1 MFTSSIVVKTFCIAS
16 LPVWQKLEE
25 ENQEFFNAYYLRL
38 MVKSQIIE
46 FNRLLEQQARMM
58 HQIHPCAVT
67 ALSSSNGSHVQ
78 PSKTAFLLVGSF
90 IFISYSLDC
99 YILDVS
105 VALLLFCD

>member
-1 MFTSSIVVKTFCIAS
+1 MFISSVVVKTLCFAF

-25 ENQEFFNAYYLRL
+25 ENREFFNAYYLRL

-67 ALSSSNGSHVQ
+67 ALSSSNRSQVQ
-78 PSKTAFLLVGSF
+78 PSKAAFLL
-90 IFISYSLDC
+90 I
-99 YILDVS
+99 
-105 VALLLFCD
+105 